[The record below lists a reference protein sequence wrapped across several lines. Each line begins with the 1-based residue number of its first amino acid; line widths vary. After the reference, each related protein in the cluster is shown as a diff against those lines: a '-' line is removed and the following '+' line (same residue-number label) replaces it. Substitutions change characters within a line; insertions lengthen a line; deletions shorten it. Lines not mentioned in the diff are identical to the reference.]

1 MLSLVNFYFD
11 YRDYFSFVL
20 WAIIVSLFFYFF
32 ISTFLE
38 MNMDLLKKSIANRHD
53 ILSAVFATVNTVL
66 FIFVIYYFGQIYVY
80 HGANHTGLLFLLVA
94 WSFSSIKL
102 NKRFN
107 IAPWFSFLLFNAAW
121 LGILLLWL

>member
-66 FIFVIYYFGQIYVY
+66 FIFVVYYFGQIYVY
-80 HGANHTGLLFLLVA
+80 HGANQTGLLFLLIA

-107 IAPWFSFLLFNAAW
+107 IAPWFSFLLFNASW